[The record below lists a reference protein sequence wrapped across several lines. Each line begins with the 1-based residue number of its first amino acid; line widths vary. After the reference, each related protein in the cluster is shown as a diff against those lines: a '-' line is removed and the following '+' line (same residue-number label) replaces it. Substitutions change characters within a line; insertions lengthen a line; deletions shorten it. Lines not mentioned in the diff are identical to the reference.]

1 MNFKLILGVC
11 IILMVVGGVVGGGG
25 ADIGTYYGFDDDENL
40 YTENCKSA
48 GVVLN
53 VDGKFIPLG
62 SPENYPSLYDNKK
75 NLIRGENIGT
85 GVIAKDDGASIEY
98 KHGKETEKRKFENLK
113 KDSLFVFKDGKLTGA
128 EFTVGG
134 EEGSSTKYK
143 FGNYEYELQKDTK
156 VILKDKI
163 LLIFPPDEGI
173 IKKPIRIPN
182 VEGDELIVAFG
193 NNNRNIINGYVIQEN
208 GKDYK
213 FNEVG
218 GFEDENTLLS
228 FDTKLGEFYVT
239 KAVIDNLKIGA
250 WPNQDYKTYVLFD
263 EDAIKEVGKEW
274 PFIYIGNK
282 EKFIMGSPKGK
293 MSASVELIDGS
304 IGGIEKEDN
313 DRFIIQ
319 ALYGKNLIKIEDKG
333 TEEIPVI
340 EAKGEYAVISSNK
353 LYYYWKENERPII
366 GISKREDL
374 TSPDFHLISLDSEG
388 KGLKHTYNIKGKDV
402 EVDIV
407 DLFVFDKEF
416 YASSKEEGKEAL
428 SKSVF
433 YSLDKEYREKLLKA
447 SPNTQLKILGI
458 ENGEERIKA
467 IDELRKVVIGEK
479 LRFMSLKNPESFSS
493 LQDVRY
499 TKERYGLGST
509 YEDYDSVTTV
519 HETTHG
525 INSAI
530 RNKYG
535 GTGNVNA
542 FYLLNGEYVV
552 LKEPGIKLSDV
563 RDYVPENMKG
573 NSFYNLYLVSQAKD
587 WNNEPLYVL
596 DELTAYT
603 NGGIASLEMN
613 KRESMNIPEAMVSSM
628 ALGNAIKNRDRNYWN
643 SVRGEE
649 FKEFL
654 AFSLERSMDVHIR
667 QTGNRGQALKTF
679 ESLTDSRTRQFA
691 RDTFG
696 ESWAQE
702 YLGV

>member
-1 MNFKLILGVC
+1 MKFNKQIFLIILIIISISFVFAQEIDWASELGFKTGDVIVEEGKLIEPVGVK
-11 IILMVVGGVVGGGG
+11 IKVGGYIDYLHG
-25 ADIGTYYGFDDDENL
+25 DE
-40 YTENCKSA
+40 T
-48 GVVLN
+48 
-53 VDGKFIPLG
+53 
-62 SPENYPSLYDNKK
+62 KK
-75 NLIRGENIGT
+75 R
-85 GVIAKDDGASIEY
+85 EY
-98 KHGKETEKRKFENLK
+98 KNLK
-113 KDSLFVFKDGKLTGA
+113 KDSKIYFKDGKLV
-128 EFTVGG
+128 EVDIVVGG
-134 EEGSSTKYK
+134 GDDSTTKYK
-143 FGNYEYELQKDTK
+143 FGNYEYELPKGTK
-156 VILKDKI
+156 VILKNKELRI
-163 LLIFPPDEGI
+163 KLPDEES
-173 IKKPIRIPN
+173 IKLEAIKNP
-182 VEGDELIVAFG
+182 VD
-193 NNNRNIINGYVIQEN
+193 
-208 GKDYK
+208 KDYLDVK
-213 FNEVG
+213 FVVDNENSNKG
-218 GFEDENTLLS
+218 INIKENYFFNKIKSEDEGLLN

-353 LYYYWKENERPII
+353 LYYYWKENERPLI

>member
-353 LYYYWKENERPII
+353 LYYYWKENERPLI

-407 DLFVFDKEF
+407 DLFVFEDKF
-416 YASSKEEGKEAL
+416 YASSKKEGKEVMKKVVFGQLNNLQRDKL
-428 SKSVF
+428 STLMKHSEDNQKRLLDESVSSLLGKSIGEIKGKLDSIDEKQLRSVGSSSSGNGGGSSQGGSSNYDYTKLDAKVQELRGTDLGKYLSDLDVKTLRHKNGKYDPLKHEIVVVGEGAGDICPNCVEFKNINNKRADVYYEYHSDFFIIPMIIQGTVHLPKVF
-433 YSLDKEYREKLLKA
+433 IFKDGKLRWESTGAWTKGRIPETIEEEIKKLL
-447 SPNTQLKILGI
+447 
-458 ENGEERIKA
+458 
-467 IDELRKVVIGEK
+467 
-479 LRFMSLKNPESFSS
+479 
-493 LQDVRY
+493 
-499 TKERYGLGST
+499 
-509 YEDYDSVTTV
+509 
-519 HETTHG
+519 
-525 INSAI
+525 
-530 RNKYG
+530 
-535 GTGNVNA
+535 
-542 FYLLNGEYVV
+542 
-552 LKEPGIKLSDV
+552 
-563 RDYVPENMKG
+563 
-573 NSFYNLYLVSQAKD
+573 
-587 WNNEPLYVL
+587 
-596 DELTAYT
+596 
-603 NGGIASLEMN
+603 
-613 KRESMNIPEAMVSSM
+613 
-628 ALGNAIKNRDRNYWN
+628 
-643 SVRGEE
+643 
-649 FKEFL
+649 
-654 AFSLERSMDVHIR
+654 
-667 QTGNRGQALKTF
+667 
-679 ESLTDSRTRQFA
+679 
-691 RDTFG
+691 
-696 ESWAQE
+696 
-702 YLGV
+702 